1 MHTTSSS
8 IAARKKDEIPDEGV
22 AAYRGT
28 THCTGAPGKALAHKG
43 QAFLQAISAAEEVH
57 LLRFANTLTLGD
69 IHSAEDLVQEALLR
83 AWRHADR
90 LVSTQGLA
98 RPWLFT
104 VVRRLAI
111 DSLRARRAR
120 PVEVSPSEL
129 DTDMVFDPGENSL
142 TAHVLRQALAELPPF
157 HREVLVYRYYLDQSV
172 EDTAAALALPIG
184 TVKSRTSHA
193 LNALRRAL
201 TSQGVLSYR

>member
-1 MHTTSSS
+1 M
-8 IAARKKDEIPDEGV
+8 
-22 AAYRGT
+22 
-28 THCTGAPGKALAHKG
+28 
-43 QAFLQAISAAEEVH
+43 QAISAAEDVH

-69 IHSAEDLVQEALLR
+69 FHSAEDLVQEAFLR

-90 LVSTQGLA
+90 LVSTEGLA

-111 DSLRARRAR
+111 DALRARRAR
-120 PVEVSPSEL
+120 PVEVSPSAL
-129 DTDMVFDPGENSL
+129 DTDVVFDPGEHSL
-142 TAHVLRQALAELPPF
+142 TAHVLKQAMAELAPF

-201 TSQGVLSYR
+201 ASQGVQSYR

>member
-1 MHTTSSS
+1 M
-8 IAARKKDEIPDEGV
+8 
-22 AAYRGT
+22 
-28 THCTGAPGKALAHKG
+28 
-43 QAFLQAISAAEEVH
+43 QAISAAEEAH

-69 IHSAEDLVQEALLR
+69 RHSAEDLVQEAFLR

-120 PVEVSPSEL
+120 PVEVSPSAL
-129 DTDMVFDPGENSL
+129 DTDVVFDPGENSL
-142 TAHVLRQALAELPPF
+142 TAHVLRQAMAELPPF

-201 TSQGVLSYR
+201 TSQGVQSYR

>member
-1 MHTTSSS
+1 M
-8 IAARKKDEIPDEGV
+8 
-22 AAYRGT
+22 
-28 THCTGAPGKALAHKG
+28 
-43 QAFLQAISAAEEVH
+43 QAISAAEEVH
-57 LLRFANTLTLGD
+57 LLRFATKLTLGD
-69 IHSAEDLVQEALLR
+69 THSAEDLVQEALLR

-90 LVSTQGLA
+90 LVSTHGLA

-111 DSLRARRAR
+111 DSLRSRRAR
-120 PVEVSPSEL
+120 PVEVSPQAPEI
-129 DTDMVFDPGENSL
+129 DVVFDPAETSL
-142 TAHVLRQALAELPPF
+142 TAHVLKQAMAELPPF
-157 HREVLVYRYYLDQSV
+157 HREVLVYRYYLDQSI

-201 TSQGVLSYR
+201 TSQGVHSYR